1 MAKPEKRKNEKAAQN
16 NVGRVTF
23 ANKLR
28 KAWSR
33 SARIVFWMTHDGNSD
48 KQMQEH
54 ETMDPTDKDKR
65 GEC

>member
-1 MAKPEKRKNEKAAQN
+1 MLGGCHLPITQEGMGKEVRELCF
-16 NVGRVTF
+16 G
-23 ANKLR
+23 
-28 KAWSR
+28 
-33 SARIVFWMTHDGNSD
+33 MTHDGKSD

>member
-28 KAWSR
+28 KAW
-33 SARIVFWMTHDGNSD
+33 AR
-48 KQMQEH
+48 K
-54 ETMDPTDKDKR
+54 
-65 GEC
+65 C